1 MAKRSIMRD
10 NKASS
15 ESAVIRSIV
24 AWAALLFALTVLGG
38 LPLFLGGLNLSKIS
52 SSTPHLPLILT
63 GMLVSSF
70 APTLAALFVAGL
82 YPEAEGIHSLLRQV
96 RIWRAGI
103 AWYALAI
110 IGPIVLFLIAD
121 VIHVTAGGAPPER
134 WLAPLQSGFGP
145 GSIGW
150 VVFGSLFAEEPGWRG
165 FAQPRLQR
173 RFGALRASILIGLL
187 WATWHLW
194 PVVLPGGRA
203 LQTPEDAAATYIRM
217 ISTAIVYAWMYNSTN
232 GSLFLVM
239 VAHFGHN
246 LAASVV
252 KAPPDSSHF
261 HLTIALLYLVTGVCI
276 VLTSDPWT
284 LTRGSPGPVANRTFP
299 HPEP

>member
-1 MAKRSIMRD
+1 MRD

-15 ESAVIRSIV
+15 ESAVILRSV
-24 AWAALLFALTVLGG
+24 VVWAALLFALTVLGG
-38 LPLFLGGLNLSKIS
+38 LPLLLRGLNLNKIS
-52 SSTPHLPLILT
+52 PSTPYLPLILT
-63 GMLVSSF
+63 GMLVSSC

-82 YPEAEGIHSLLRQV
+82 YPEAGGIRSLLRQV
-96 RIWRAGI
+96 RIWRVGI
-103 AWYALAI
+103 AWYALAV

-121 VIHVTAGGAPPER
+121 VIHVAAGGAPPER

-145 GSIGW
+145 GSIAW
-150 VVFGSLFAEEPGWRG
+150 VVFGSLFAEELGWRG
-165 FAQPRLQR
+165 FAQPRLQT
-173 RFGALRASILIGLL
+173 RFGALRASVLIGLL

-194 PVVLPGGRA
+194 PVILPGGHA
-203 LQTPEDAAATYIRM
+203 LETPEDATATYIRM

-232 GSLFLVM
+232 GSLFLAM

-252 KAPPDSSHF
+252 KASPDSSHF
-261 HLTIALLYLVTGVCI
+261 HLTIASLYLVAAVCI

-284 LTRGSPGPVANRTFP
+284 LTRGSRRPVAN
-299 HPEP
+299 

>member
-1 MAKRSIMRD
+1 MRD

-15 ESAVIRSIV
+15 ESAVIRSVV

-38 LPLFLGGLNLSKIS
+38 LPLFLGGLNLSTIT
-52 SSTPHLPLILT
+52 SSTPHLPIILT
-63 GMLVSSF
+63 GMLVSSC

-82 YPEAEGIHSLLRQV
+82 DPDAGGIRSLLRQV
-96 RIWRAGI
+96 RIWRVGI

-110 IGPIVLFLIAD
+110 IGPIFLFLIAD
-121 VIHVTAGGAPPER
+121 VANVAAGATPPER
-134 WLAPLQSGFGP
+134 WLTRLQPGFGP
-145 GSIGW
+145 GSTGW
-150 VVFGSLFAEEPGWRG
+150 VVFGSLFAEELGWRG

-203 LQTPEDAAATYIRM
+203 LQTPEDAVATYIRM
-217 ISTAIVYAWMYNSTN
+217 VSTAIVYAWMYNSTN

-261 HLTIALLYLVTGVCI
+261 HLTLALLYLVVAVCI
-276 VLTSDPWT
+276 VLTSDSWT
-284 LTRGSPGPVANRTFP
+284 LTRGSRRPVANRAFP
-299 HPEP
+299 HPGP